1 MDPQTES
8 DLKTA
13 VEGLLNCR
21 ATFDLEEA
29 VESYNGTE
37 LAWKGR
43 VSVFQIE
50 GNPNA
55 SICYAWSESIKGS
68 DKRRFF
74 TVLKIPPVDS
84 PEAAVRA
91 SIMADYNASKSR

>member
-1 MDPQTES
+1 MSPDS
-8 DLKTA
+8 LKAA
-13 VEGLLNCR
+13 VEGLHICR
-21 ATFDLEEA
+21 ATFDYEVE

-37 LAWKGR
+37 LAWKGC

-55 SICYAWSESIKGS
+55 SICYAWSEPIKGS

-74 TVLKIPPVDS
+74 AVLKSPPVDS

-91 SIMADYNASKSR
+91 SIMADYSANKSK

>member
-1 MDPQTES
+1 MDTNS
-8 DLKTA
+8 LKTA
-13 VEGLLNCR
+13 VEGLHACR
-21 ATFDLEEA
+21 ATFEMEQD
-29 VESYNGTE
+29 VESYSGTE
-37 LAWKGR
+37 LAWKGP

-55 SICYAWSESIKGS
+55 SICYAWSEPIKGS

-74 TVLKIPPVDS
+74 AVLKTPPVDS

-91 SIMADYNASKSR
+91 SIVADFKASKPK